1 MPFNSDFFNI
11 IISDLLTLTSSYL
24 FINCLTQYLHAKKK
38 KKNKAIAWQRVYF
51 DMGNLTILKA
61 CTAPENFFKG
71 EGVSESFFCP
81 GGWGRGN
88 FNKKIIIKLHSQII
102 TLYFPSWS
110 LHVKVNSHL
119 DLKSCSLNR
128 VSHFANICS
137 CQYMALWE

>member
-1 MPFNSDFFNI
+1 MP
-11 IISDLLTLTSSYL
+11 
-24 FINCLTQYLHAKKK
+24 KRK

-88 FNKKIIIKLHSQII
+88 FNKKKIIKLHSQII

-137 CQYMALWE
+137 CQYMALWEEFYSLFNGFYIDILQQVKYIRILTFNR